1 MNWLREH
8 WRALLSAWSRI
19 RIVPG
24 GFAFNVVVIALALVL
39 PLTGLTVLENLRPV
53 ARDLAVEPELSV
65 FISTDVARSRA
76 QAIAGDIRQQAQQL
90 AVPIRLEFID
100 RDQALASMKAHSGLR
115 DVVTALGSNPLP
127 DAYVVRVVGSTETVS
142 PARISKLADALGGI
156 SGVDTVQLDSVW
168 VKRLAALVNLASVAL
183 WLLAFTLCGVVLAVV
198 FNTIRLQAFTQ
209 MEEISVTRL
218 LGATDAYVARPFY
231 YLGGL
236 LGLCAGIVA
245 LLAVAAGLAMINISV
260 AELAKLYGA
269 QFSLS
274 PLDARSCAL
283 LLSVSVALGVIG
295 AWLSVTRALRLAA

>member
-19 RIVPG
+19 RIAPG
-24 GFAFNVVVIALALVL
+24 GFAFNVVVIALALML

-76 QAIAGDIRQQAQQL
+76 QAIASDIRQQAQQL

-127 DAYVVRVVGSTETVS
+127 DAYVVRVVGGAETVS

>member
-8 WRALLSAWSRI
+8 WRALLSAWARI
-19 RIVPG
+19 RIAPG

-76 QAIAGDIRQQAQQL
+76 QAISGDIRQQAQQL

-127 DAYVVRVVGSTETVS
+127 DAYVVRVVGGAETVS

-274 PLDARSCAL
+274 PLDAQSCAL
-283 LLSVSVALGVIG
+283 LLLVSVALGVVG
-295 AWLSVTRALRLAA
+295 AGLSVRRALRLAA

>member
-1 MNWLREH
+1 
-8 WRALLSAWSRI
+8 
-19 RIVPG
+19 
-24 GFAFNVVVIALALVL
+24 
-39 PLTGLTVLENLRPV
+39 
-53 ARDLAVEPELSV
+53 
-65 FISTDVARSRA
+65 VARSRA